1 MNKILKISIGS
12 IQIIGGLFLIY
23 AIINRIS
30 EVGMIS
36 FFSVIL
42 PFILITGLCLY
53 AGIQLIRNKGK
64 GIKLSILNFGLQL
77 FQFSY
82 LGFYWYYFIGPYVS
96 FGYQKPRNSNYTFLT
111 DFEYFTGT
119 LISYIRNDT
128 ESHFLAINLVSL
140 VILIFLFYLKQENSK
155 EPKLKK
161 NVESQ
166 IQQATTVNRQ

>member
-1 MNKILKISIGS
+1 MKNILKILIGS
-12 IQIIGGLFLIY
+12 IQIIGALILIY

-42 PFILITGLCLY
+42 PFILITGLSFY
-53 AGIQLIRNKGK
+53 AGIQLLRDKVN

-82 LGFYWYYFIGPYVS
+82 LGIYWYYFLGPYVS
-96 FGYQKPRNSNYTFLT
+96 FGYQKPHNSNYTFLT

-128 ESHFLAINLVSL
+128 ESHFLAINLISL
-140 VILIFLFYLKQENSK
+140 IILIVLFYLKQENSK

-161 NVESQ
+161 NV
-166 IQQATTVNRQ
+166 

>member
-1 MNKILKISIGS
+1 MKNILRILIGS
-12 IQIIGGLFLIY
+12 IQIIGALILIY

-42 PFILITGLCLY
+42 PFILITGLSFY
-53 AGIQLIRNKGK
+53 AGIQLLKNKVN

-82 LGFYWYYFIGPYVS
+82 LGIYWYYFLGPYVS
-96 FGYQKPRNSNYTFLT
+96 FGYHTPPNSTYTFLT

-128 ESHFLAINLVSL
+128 DSHFLAINLISL
-140 VILIFLFYLKQENSK
+140 IILIVLFYLKQENSK
-155 EPKLKK
+155 EQKLKK
-161 NVESQ
+161 NV
-166 IQQATTVNRQ
+166 